1 MKRSKITSAFIIL
14 FCIIILIYVVGLVRF
29 FYSGIM
35 DKMRYENITGIRMAL
50 WVYADDFETLPPLD
64 QWCDKLVEEAD
75 CGPLTFQGV
84 IDREE
89 GVCGYAINENLK
101 DRKLSA
107 LEGKIVLVFEAKGP
121 WNLHGG
127 PELMKASKQKKI
139 AVVFVDGF
147 GKFVIPEEVD
157 QLKWKP

>member
-1 MKRSKITSAFIIL
+1 
-14 FCIIILIYVVGLVRF
+14 
-29 FYSGIM
+29 
-35 DKMRYENITGIRMAL
+35 MAL
-50 WVYADDFETLPPLD
+50 AEYADDFETFPPLD

-75 CGPLTFQGV
+75 CAPLTFQGV
-84 IDREE
+84 IDDREE

-107 LEGKIVLVFEAKGP
+107 LNGRIVLVFEAKGP

-127 PELMKASKQKKI
+127 PGLMKVSKQKKI
-139 AVVFVDGF
+139 AVVFADGLMQF
-147 GKFVIPEEVD
+147 IKPEDID

>member
-1 MKRSKITSAFIIL
+1 
-14 FCIIILIYVVGLVRF
+14 
-29 FYSGIM
+29 
-35 DKMRYENITGIRMAL
+35 
-50 WVYADDFETLPPLD
+50 
-64 QWCDKLVEEAD
+64 
-75 CGPLTFQGV
+75 LTFQGV
-84 IDREE
+84 IDREG

-101 DRKLSA
+101 DRKFSA
-107 LEGKIVLVFEAKGP
+107 LEGKVVLVFEAKGP

-147 GKFVIPEEVD
+147 GKFIKPEEVD